1 MKPIS
6 CIWLLPLSVAGDWV
20 EDGFPAGAWKTVS
33 CWIKLLDLI
42 APISSTLILWSL
54 LATAPAGASVELVS
68 SLLTNQPRVSQVLPT
83 STPPSHWHH
92 LIKTGDN
99 FMNIQQE
106 LAVGRQLNM
115 RTRIKKPQEGKASA
129 LFKRQWGVKIKLHMF
144 INSTSALESASSCAA
159 NRF

>member
-6 CIWLLPLSVAGDWV
+6 CIWLLPLSVAGYWEEDW
-20 EDGFPAGAWKTVS
+20 AWKTVS

-42 APISSTLILWSL
+42 GPISSTLILWSL
-54 LATAPAGASVELVS
+54 LATAPARASVELVS
-68 SLLTNQPRVSQVLPT
+68 SLLTNQPTQSQVVPT
-83 STPPSHWHH
+83 SPPSHWRD

-99 FMNIQQE
+99 FMNLRQE
-106 LAVGRQLNM
+106 LALGCQLNM

-129 LFKRQWGVKIKLHMF
+129 LFKRQGGVKIQLHMF